1 MKNPATINLT
11 SLQKGDVVYI
21 TVCSQCASE
30 ATIQLTGLKET
41 IVVKKVNSQTDL
53 QTFSPEPKFSKYEGG
68 DVKLTIQIDNKEPE
82 IKIIKSICI
91 MSDEEGNEKGINY
104 EDVRPLSD
112 ADAYRLFYPEKHRV
126 RSVYP
131 GYPSR
136 AVTEPEI

>member
-41 IVVKKVNSQTDL
+41 IVVKKGNSQTDL

-104 EDVRPLSD
+104 T
-112 ADAYRLFYPEKHRV
+112 FYIDDQKFGDNDYNDYCINISTFHKQ
-126 RSVYP
+126 
-131 GYPSR
+131 G
-136 AVTEPEI
+136 